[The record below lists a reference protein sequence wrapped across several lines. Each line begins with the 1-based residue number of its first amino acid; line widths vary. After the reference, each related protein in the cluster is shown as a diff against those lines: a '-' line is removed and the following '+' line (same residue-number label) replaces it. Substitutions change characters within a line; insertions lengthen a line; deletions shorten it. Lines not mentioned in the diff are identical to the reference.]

1 MNRVQVI
8 SIGSVV
14 LLALGL
20 AGGKSVAAAVPEPKL
35 LTGAVWQRMSADAKV
50 TYILAVAQRIL
61 CDVVAPA
68 RIITMRVYKM
78 ATLPFCGD
86 SQKYP
91 ISAVMFDT
99 TYTFDV

>member
-35 LTGAVWQRMSADAKV
+35 LTGVVWQRMFADAKV

-61 CDVVAPA
+61 CDTDYQFQDVNA
-68 RIITMRVYKM
+68 RSYK
-78 ATLPFCGD
+78 
-86 SQKYP
+86 SQ
-91 ISAVMFDT
+91 
-99 TYTFDV
+99 

>member
-50 TYILAVAQRIL
+50 TYIFAVAQRCF
-61 CDVVAPA
+61 CDTHVQEPTCFYCLSCF
-68 RIITMRVYKM
+68 R
-78 ATLPFCGD
+78 
-86 SQKYP
+86 
-91 ISAVMFDT
+91 
-99 TYTFDV
+99 TYL

>member
-35 LTGAVWQRMSADAKV
+35 LTGVVWQRMFADAKV
-50 TYILAVAQRIL
+50 TYI
-61 CDVVAPA
+61 
-68 RIITMRVYKM
+68 
-78 ATLPFCGD
+78 
-86 SQKYP
+86 YP
-91 ISAVMFDT
+91 V
-99 TYTFDV
+99 

>member
-35 LTGAVWQRMSADAKV
+35 LTGVVWQRMFADAKV

-61 CDVVAPA
+61 CGDIRVLKKWQLYPSQ
-68 RIITMRVYKM
+68 IIMLSSNLRQPSWFKPHIP
-78 ATLPFCGD
+78 LNG
-86 SQKYP
+86 
-91 ISAVMFDT
+91 
-99 TYTFDV
+99 

>member
-61 CDVVAPA
+61 CDIVRGGKIVNFLFP
-68 RIITMRVYKM
+68 RKTH
-78 ATLPFCGD
+78 LPN
-86 SQKYP
+86 
-91 ISAVMFDT
+91 
-99 TYTFDV
+99 

>member
-35 LTGAVWQRMSADAKV
+35 LTGEVWQRMSADAKV
-50 TYILAVAQRIL
+50 TYILAFEGSAG
-61 CDVVAPA
+61 
-68 RIITMRVYKM
+68 
-78 ATLPFCGD
+78 TL
-86 SQKYP
+86 
-91 ISAVMFDT
+91 
-99 TYTFDV
+99 